1 MGPAQPATG
10 DTSNSFVGEAVQQ
23 GFRPLRTWIPLLL
36 LPAMA
41 FMRFIPGLVQN
52 GPSAIWMFSAFGPF
66 LVGLLVMAWWLF
78 ASRARWFERL
88 LGACGLALIVTAA
101 RFLAHA
107 SMRGPPLIVMT
118 IPMTVAAFAIGL
130 IWQGGNLSTRR
141 TLVALLFALCAAGI
155 STVVSTDGVWGDFS
169 LGLRWR
175 WAPTAEGKLLATRHR
190 ATAGAG
196 AGAATV
202 DAEAFHSPQWPGFR
216 GPNCEGTQRGAV
228 FNDDWQTH
236 PPEELW
242 RISVGPAWSSFAVA
256 GEYLVTQEQRGED
269 EAIVCYDARTGAT
282 VWEQSVPAR
291 FFESLGGLGP
301 RATPTIAEGA
311 VYSMGAEGWLLK
323 LDATNGN
330 VLWRVDVR
338 RQADRDPPM
347 WGFAASPCVHD
358 GLVIVYAGGTN
369 DRGVLAF
376 KTEDGS
382 LMWSASC
389 GQQSYGTVQVVRL
402 AGRSML
408 GLLSDQGAHF
418 WEPRS
423 GEEIFRYTWLHQG
436 YRALQPKIVDRD
448 KLLIPTGMGT
458 GTRLVHVEEADSGL
472 TGTEV
477 WTSKALK
484 PDFNDCVVHNGFAY
498 GFDNTIFTC
507 IDLKDGNRR
516 WKGGRYEKGQALLLA
531 DSGLIIVVSERGE
544 LVLLR
549 ANPDRLEELA
559 KVPALKGKTWNH
571 PVIVGNRLYIRN
583 AEEAVCYRLHTRGD
597 TEPLARPWES
607 AVSSGDLLCATR
619 CARNQP

>member
-1 MGPAQPATG
+1 MVPAQPATG
-10 DTSNSFVGEAVQQ
+10 DSAAGLVADAAHQA
-23 GFRPLRTWIPLLL
+23 FRPLRTWIPLLL

-41 FMRFIPGLVQN
+41 CMRFIPGLVQD
-52 GPSAIWMFSAFGPF
+52 GPSAVWMFSAFGPF
-66 LVGLLVMAWWLF
+66 LVGVLVIAWWLF

-88 LGACGLALIVTAA
+88 LGVCGLALIIAVEQV
-101 RFLAHA
+101 LAHA

-118 IPMTVAAFAIGL
+118 VPMTIAAFAIGL
-130 IWQGGNLSTRR
+130 IWQGGTLSARR
-141 TLVALLFALCAAGI
+141 TLVAMLFALCAAGI
-155 STVVSTDGVWGDFS
+155 STAVTTDGVWGDFS

-190 ATAGAG
+190 AAARAV
-196 AGAATV
+196 AGAATADV
-202 DAEAFHSPQWPGFR
+202 EAFRTPQWPGFR
-216 GPNCEGTQRGAV
+216 GPNRDGTQHGAV
-228 FNDDWQTH
+228 FSDDWPTH

-256 GEYLVTQEQRGED
+256 GEYLVTQEQRGKD

-301 RATPTIAEGA
+301 RATPSIADGA

-323 LDATNGN
+323 LDAANGK
-330 VLWRVDVR
+330 VQWKVDVR

-376 KTEDGS
+376 NTADGS
-382 LMWSASC
+382 LAWSAAC
-389 GQQSYGTVQVVRL
+389 GQHSYGSVQVLQL
-402 AGRSML
+402 AGRPML
-408 GLLSDQGAHF
+408 GLLSEQGAHF

-423 GEEIFRYTWLHQG
+423 GEETFRHAWLHQG

-458 GTRLVHVEEADSGL
+458 GTRLVQIGERDGSL

-484 PDFNDCVVHNGFAY
+484 PDFNDCIVHEGFAY
-498 GFDNTIFTC
+498 GFDNTMFTC
-507 IDLKDGNRR
+507 IDLKDGSRR

-531 DSGLIIVVSERGE
+531 DSDLIVVVSERGE

-549 ANPDRLEELA
+549 ANPDRHDELA
-559 KVPALKGKTWNH
+559 KVSALSGKTWNH
-571 PVIVGNRLYIRN
+571 PVVVGNRLYIRN
-583 AEEAVCYRLHTRGD
+583 AEEAACYRLHERGD
-597 TEPLARPWES
+597 AVPLARH
-607 AVSSGDLLCATR
+607 
-619 CARNQP
+619 